1 MRKLLLNMTGQL
13 ATLKRT
19 RLDMLKSMLFRST
32 AQQLEPVEKLADS
45 QQEFNLTVCREL
57 ETLKETLA
65 ALQGGRVDANS

>member
-1 MRKLLLNMTGQL
+1 MKKLLLNMTGQL
-13 ATLKRT
+13 DTLKRT
-19 RLDMLKSMLFRST
+19 RLEMLKSMLFRST

-57 ETLKETLA
+57 EALKETLA

>member
-19 RLDMLKSMLFRST
+19 RLEMLKSMLFRST

-57 ETLKETLA
+57 EALKETLA

>member
-19 RLDMLKSMLFRST
+19 RLEMLKSMLFRST

-45 QQEFNLTVCREL
+45 QQEFNLTVCSEL
-57 ETLKETLA
+57 EALKETLA

>member
-19 RLDMLKSMLFRST
+19 RLEMLKSMLFRST

-57 ETLKETLA
+57 EALKETLA
-65 ALQGGRVDANS
+65 ALQGERVDANS

>member
-19 RLDMLKSMLFRST
+19 RLEMLKSMLFRST

-45 QQEFNLTVCREL
+45 QQEFNLMVCREL
-57 ETLKETLA
+57 ETLKKTLA

>member
-19 RLDMLKSMLFRST
+19 RLEMLKSMLFRST

-57 ETLKETLA
+57 EALKETLA
-65 ALQGGRVDANS
+65 ALQGGCVDANS